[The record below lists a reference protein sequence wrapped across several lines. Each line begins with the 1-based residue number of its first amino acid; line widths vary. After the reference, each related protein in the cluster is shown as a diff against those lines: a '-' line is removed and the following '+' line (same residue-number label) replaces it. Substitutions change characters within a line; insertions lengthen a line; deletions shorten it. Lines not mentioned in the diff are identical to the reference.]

1 MFITGLKYISRGSD
15 YDFISTTPSQRYKLE
30 QTKTR
35 ETARWLLGI
44 SDVTGCAL
52 HASCTTDMGK
62 KKFMY
67 NIHVHNRLKIYFQR
81 FRL

>member
-52 HASCTTDMGK
+52 HASCTTDSLP
-62 KKFMY
+62 
-67 NIHVHNRLKIYFQR
+67 NSSSFQQ
-81 FRL
+81 FTWNSS